1 MRIKDSI
8 KKWLGLVPKVMNY
21 VLVYSP
27 EKHATKLYYL
37 KGPKRNWKP
46 LLNSG
51 HEVGFYAKVINRDNQ
66 VRAFRA
72 DRVVSLS
79 RFNA

>member
-37 KGPKRNWKP
+37 KGPKHNWKP

-51 HEVGFYAKVINRDNQ
+51 REVGFYAKVINRDNQ

>member
-1 MRIKDSI
+1 MRINDSI
-8 KKWLGLVPKVMNY
+8 KTWLGLVFKVMNY

-27 EKHATKLYYL
+27 EKHATELYYL

-51 HEVGFYAKVINRDNQ
+51 REVGFYAKVINRDNE